1 MFKMVSKIRVVFG
14 GWYQRT
20 TLHLSEVH
28 RFLLHGTS
36 ELDLDKEKLK
46 ILRTGLG
53 LMSVN
58 RIVGHLEYLEVE
70 TKSGVRLKYFEDG
83 LYVLS
88 KESADVSKTKKE
100 IENYFHDKFS
110 PAINYLF
117 SLGAPTPKILSNM
130 KEVHPFVIERV
141 VEDVSKSKVGAE
153 FGEVYLET
161 HSKDIK
167 VSKTKENIIVDV
179 SGGKKKELA
188 TLTEMQIFFSDFKL
202 QLHKY
207 LDIHRKIWEEI
218 DAIGK
223 KEFVRGKDIGDYK
236 AKLDSYQKT
245 VQLIRNRIN
254 QMNNYARTRRDIS
267 RKIKINDSLN
277 DLFQYKFEDLFNT
290 LEYIKEVWVM
300 TLDYVNSAIRVLED
314 AEKGIRGKGINS
326 IQFLIG
332 VGIISG
338 IIKYLGPTTFPKIA
352 LSGIL
357 YVLGFGFLAL
367 VLNKIIIWNS
377 ERKKYRV
384 SFVERTSKL

>member
-1 MFKMVSKIRVVFG
+1 
-14 GWYQRT
+14 
-20 TLHLSEVH
+20 
-28 RFLLHGTS
+28 
-36 ELDLDKEKLK
+36 
-46 ILRTGLG
+46 
-53 LMSVN
+53 
-58 RIVGHLEYLEVE
+58 
-70 TKSGVRLKYFEDG
+70 
-83 LYVLS
+83 
-88 KESADVSKTKKE
+88 
-100 IENYFHDKFS
+100 
-110 PAINYLF
+110 
-117 SLGAPTPKILSNM
+117 
-130 KEVHPFVIERV
+130 
-141 VEDVSKSKVGAE
+141 
-153 FGEVYLET
+153 
-161 HSKDIK
+161 
-167 VSKTKENIIVDV
+167 
-179 SGGKKKELA
+179 
-188 TLTEMQIFFSDFKL
+188 MQIFFSDFKL